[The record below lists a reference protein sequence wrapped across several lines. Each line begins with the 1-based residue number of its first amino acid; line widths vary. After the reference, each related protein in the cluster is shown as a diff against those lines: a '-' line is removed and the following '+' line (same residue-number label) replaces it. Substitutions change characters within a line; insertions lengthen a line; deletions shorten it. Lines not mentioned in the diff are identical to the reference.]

1 MLDIRTFD
9 ARSGGNVLYKAFAH
23 PVAAE
28 RLAELGRT
36 LTGGLAVYDPDSV
49 ADALF
54 ALVDGL
60 PRPDAV
66 LVHDTETVG
75 QPRAGCTS
83 RPLTDLAHRPERT
96 LLIAAFDAHRLVPR
110 LRHMLPA
117 GMRVATLDEARLPE
131 RMLTVPARYLDRL
144 NWATN
149 FAFFRD
155 RDGLSTRL
163 VTANYWSR
171 YGAGD
176 VRLWLRLF
184 DGDGA
189 VLAEWED
196 EVPAG
201 DTGIAID
208 SREVRARFGLG
219 EFAGQLFIHAI
230 GVAGHDVVKYA
241 LDTMASDAPRA
252 GESGD
257 ARRAGGAGNE
267 RSLSVTHDA
276 NAWPSDR
283 YAGLPAPDRGERV
296 TLWLQNSHAVPIPA
310 GAVTLDRMGAEEP
323 VAFDREVA
331 PFASVPIDVATL
343 LPGLSW
349 PSQMEVRTGRHVVR
363 PRYEVTREGRTRIA
377 HMNVERADLR
387 PDPNIA
393 SLAPGLGR
401 GYLLPFPIL
410 PPGRFRTTVQP
421 TPMAE
426 SQATLPLRL
435 DLFAAGGRRVGE
447 RFLGCLPRNHDLAV
461 TLDAWADAVG
471 PEGGHAELVYDF
483 REGGEADGWLH
494 ALVRY
499 EDRESLHVAE
509 TSFGAHIFNTLMTYR
524 GEPQSYS
531 GPPPGLSTR
540 LFLKLGEGGR
550 RSFASLIYPA
560 SSAWHPHSETVL
572 ELHDGSG
579 AVLGE
584 AALAIACSG
593 SHLLFPDA
601 YFAADLLAQAG
612 PAGYVL
618 IRDATCRLFGYHG
631 QMDEAGGFSLDHMF
645 GF

>member
-28 RLAELGRT
+28 RLAAFGST
-36 LTGGLAVYDPDSV
+36 LAGGLAVYDPDGV

-54 ALVDGL
+54 ALNPGL

-66 LVHDTETVG
+66 LVHDTEAVG
-75 QPRAGCTS
+75 TTRAGCTAIA
-83 RPLTDLAHRPERT
+83 LTGLAGRPERT
-96 LLIAAFDAHRLVPR
+96 LLIASFDAGGIVPR
-110 LRHMLPA
+110 LRHLLPA
-117 GMRVATLDEARLPE
+117 GMRIATLDEARLPE
-131 RMLTVPARYLDRL
+131 RMLTVPRRYLDKL

-155 RDGLSTRL
+155 GDGLSTRL

-171 YGAGD
+171 YGAAAM
-176 VRLWLRLF
+176 RLWLRLF
-184 DGDGA
+184 AGDGA
-189 VLAEWED
+189 VLAEWEQ

-201 DTGIAID
+201 DGGIAID
-208 SREVRARFGLG
+208 SRAVRARFGLG

-241 LDTMASDAPRA
+241 LDTFGSDARGP
-252 GESGD
+252 
-257 ARRAGGAGNE
+257 GGAGNE

-296 TLWLQNSHAVPIPA
+296 TLWLQNSHAAPIPA
-310 GAVTLDRMGAEEP
+310 GAVALDRMGAEAP
-323 VAFDREVA
+323 VPFDREVA
-331 PFASVPIDVATL
+331 PFASVAIDVATL

-349 PSQMEVRTGRHVVR
+349 PSQIEVRAGRHVVR
-363 PRYEVTREGRTRIA
+363 PRYEVLREGRTRIA

-387 PDPNIA
+387 PDPNIPD
-393 SLAPGLGR
+393 LAPALGR

-435 DLFAAGGRRVGE
+435 EVFAADGRRVGD
-447 RFLGCLPRNHDLAV
+447 RFLGRLPRMFDLAV
-461 TLDAWADAVG
+461 TLDEWADAVG
-471 PEGGHAELVYDF
+471 PEGGHAELRYDF

-494 ALVRY
+494 ALVRT
-499 EDRESLHVAE
+499 EDRESGHAAE
-509 TSFGAHIFNTLMTYR
+509 TSFGAHIFNTVMTYR

-550 RSFASLIYPA
+550 RSFAALIYPA
-560 SSAWHPHSETVL
+560 SNAWHPVSETVL
-572 ELHDGSG
+572 QLHASDG

-584 AALAIACSG
+584 ARLAIACSG
-593 SHLLFPDA
+593 SHLVFPDA
-601 YFAADLLAQAG
+601 YFAADLVTQAG

-631 QMDEAGGFSLDHMF
+631 QMDAAGGFSLDHMF